1 MMPFLKL
8 EKPIALP
15 EGGYISTVGEA
26 LDFYFAL
33 PMHERIEEHWT
44 ETAKLLVSTFDE
56 NRGDVLKQAERQFP
70 SRSRATCHDD
80 GEAAATWPR
89 RLILLQIVLGPRF
102 RCAASGGLGEHL
114 PSSGYLNF
122 IATRSRSEE
131 ALLAGPHGWRE

>member
-15 EGGYISTVGEA
+15 EGGHISTVGEA

-56 NRGDVLKQAERQFP
+56 NSGDVLRQAERQF
-70 SRSRATCHDD
+70 RLALGRHVTMM
-80 GEAAATWPR
+80 ERQR
-89 RLILLQIVLGPRF
+89 RLGP
-102 RCAASGGLGEHL
+102 AA
-114 PSSGYLNF
+114 
-122 IATRSRSEE
+122 
-131 ALLAGPHGWRE
+131 